1 MKRHYNGR
9 YRIDYFQKTL
19 PVLLMFW
26 TAVAGL
32 GFKTSN
38 IIVEAWGDTPVDHAE
53 KVQISPTPTPQLAV
67 IEPTAE
73 PTTVIKVISVKILP
87 TETPTPTPTQKEV
100 IVSEI
105 ERVFGDDAPMAKKIV
120 ECESMWNPSAVGDK
134 NLLAYHSGEVVG
146 DSIGLFQIRTG
157 GWDFN
162 RAKANGMTADE
173 FRQEMFD
180 PIKNIRYAKTIFDRS
195 GWRPWSCS
203 KLVK

>member
-1 MKRHYNGR
+1 MNRHYNGR
-9 YRIDYFQKTL
+9 YRIDYFKKML
-19 PVLLMFW
+19 PVSMMIW

-32 GFKTSN
+32 GFKTSSY
-38 IIVEAWGDTPVDHAE
+38 IVQAREGANNAKLGGYSETTTP
-53 KVQISPTPTPQLAV
+53 SPTPS
-67 IEPTAE
+67 AE
-73 PTTVIKVISVKILP
+73 PTTTIRVISVTILP
-87 TETPTPTPTQKEV
+87 TATPTPTPTQREA

-105 ERVFGDDAPMAKKIV
+105 ERVFGEDAPMAKKIV
-120 ECESMWNPSAVGDK
+120 ECESMWNPNAVGDK
-134 NLLAYHSGEVVG
+134 NLLAYHSGEIVG

-180 PIKNIRYAKTIFDRS
+180 PIKNIQYAKTIFDRS

-203 KLVK
+203 RLVK